1 MIMIGKLLFKSA
13 MIKDFCKIYPFVRPY
28 RWIALFAIL
37 ITIPVGS
44 LDAVIAWALKPYMD
58 VVLIEKSVRSA
69 SYVPI
74 LIIVFSLIQSILNFT
89 STYVNAW
96 VGAKITNDVQ
106 DSLYIKMIHND
117 VAFFDKNTSGN
128 IIFRYYSDAS
138 AACAGLVNNI
148 RLFTT
153 RFFSSIALICVL
165 FYNSW
170 QLTIVAL
177 IFMFAAFIPLSKVRK
192 KLQELMSKSVAS
204 TAFMNTQ
211 YNEAFHGNRVVASY
225 NLYEKRHSIFKETL
239 EQLFR
244 LNLKMIKRTGFVSP
258 MMHFFIASGIAFV
271 VWYGS
276 HLIVT
281 EQMTAGNFVSFIAA
295 LLMLYTPVKTIG
307 NTYNAVQFALL
318 AMERIF
324 EALEDRP
331 RIVNSSDAVK
341 LDNKIENIEY
351 ENVWFAY
358 DEDKYV
364 LEDVSLKIQSGK
376 KIAFVGN
383 SGGGK
388 TTFAN
393 LLTRFYDVSKGE
405 IRINGINIKDIDLAS
420 LRDKIAV
427 VFQDNFLFGGTI
439 RENIMLGNQ
448 TATEEDLQKAIKN
461 SCLEEFV
468 NSLENGLETQIGEQ
482 GILLSGGQKQRIG
495 IARAFIKNA
504 PIVILDE
511 ATSAL
516 DNQSEAVVQQA
527 IENLMVDRTVLI
539 IAHRLSTIKNADN
552 IVVINKGKIVETG
565 THEELVNKENGMYKR
580 LYETQI
586 V

>member
-1 MIMIGKLLFKSA
+1 MSMIKKILFKSA
-13 MIKDFCKIYPFVRPY
+13 MIRDIHEIYPFIKPY
-28 RWIALFAIL
+28 TGIAILAIL

-69 SYVPI
+69 SYVPL
-74 LIIVFSLIQSILNFT
+74 LIIFFSLIQSILNFT

-106 DSLYIKMIHND
+106 DKLYIKMIHSD

-138 AACAGLVNNI
+138 AACAGLVNNV

-211 YNEAFHGNRVVASY
+211 YNEAFHGNRVVTSY
-225 NLYEKRHSIFKETL
+225 NLYDKRHSIFKETL

-258 MMHFFIASGIAFV
+258 MMHFFIACGIAFV

-276 HLIVT
+276 NLIVT
-281 EQMTAGNFVSFIAA
+281 EQITAGNFVSFIAA

-307 NTYNAVQFALL
+307 NTYNAVQFSLL

-324 EALEDRP
+324 EVLEDEP
-331 RIVNSSDAVK
+331 KIVDSPNAKK
-341 LDNKIENIEY
+341 LEGNIETIEY
-351 ENVWFAY
+351 KNVWFAY
-358 DEDKYV
+358 ENEKYV
-364 LEDVSLKIQSGK
+364 LEDVSLKINSGK

-405 IRINGINIKDIDLAS
+405 ICINGINIKDIELSS
-420 LRDKIAV
+420 LRDNIAV

-448 TATEEDLQKAIKN
+448 NATEEDLLKAVEN
-461 SCLEEFV
+461 SCLSDFIS
-468 NSLENGLETQIGEQ
+468 SLEKGLDTEIGEQ
-482 GILLSGGQKQRIG
+482 GMLLSGGQKQRIG

-516 DNQSEAVVQQA
+516 DNQSEAVVQKA

-552 IVVINKGKIVETG
+552 IVVINNGRIVETG
-565 THEELVNKENGMYKR
+565 THDDLINIDSGVYKR

>member
-1 MIMIGKLLFKSA
+1 MIKKILFKSA
-13 MIKDFCKIYPFVRPY
+13 MIRDIHEIYPFIKPY
-28 RWIALFAIL
+28 TGIAILAIL

-69 SYVPI
+69 SYVPL
-74 LIIVFSLIQSILNFT
+74 LIIFFSLIQSILNFT

-106 DSLYIKMIHND
+106 DKLYIKMIHSD

-138 AACAGLVNNI
+138 AACAGLVNNV

-211 YNEAFHGNRVVASY
+211 YNEAFHGNRVVTSY
-225 NLYEKRHSIFKETL
+225 NLYDKRHSIFKETL

-258 MMHFFIASGIAFV
+258 MMHFFIACGIAFV

-276 HLIVT
+276 NLIVT
-281 EQMTAGNFVSFIAA
+281 EQITAGNFVSFIAA

-307 NTYNAVQFALL
+307 NTYNAVQFSLL

-324 EALEDRP
+324 EVLEDEP
-331 RIVNSSDAVK
+331 KIVDSPNAKK
-341 LDNKIENIEY
+341 LEGNIETIEY
-351 ENVWFAY
+351 KNVWFAY
-358 DEDKYV
+358 ENEKYV
-364 LEDVSLKIQSGK
+364 LEDVSLKINSGK

-405 IRINGINIKDIDLAS
+405 ICINGINIKDIELSS
-420 LRDKIAV
+420 LRDNIAV

-448 TATEEDLQKAIKN
+448 NATEEDLLKAVEN
-461 SCLEEFV
+461 SCLSDFIS
-468 NSLENGLETQIGEQ
+468 SLEKGLDTEIGEQ
-482 GILLSGGQKQRIG
+482 GMLLSGGQKQRIG

-516 DNQSEAVVQQA
+516 DNQSEAVVQKA

-552 IVVINKGKIVETG
+552 IVVINNGRIVETG
-565 THEELVNKENGMYKR
+565 THDDLINIDNGVYKR

>member
-1 MIMIGKLLFKSA
+1 MSMIGKLLFKSA

-324 EALEDRP
+324 EALEDKP

-405 IRINGINIKDIDLAS
+405 IRINGINIKDIELAS

>member
-1 MIMIGKLLFKSA
+1 MIGKLLFKSA

>member
-1 MIMIGKLLFKSA
+1 MIKKILFKSA
-13 MIKDFCKIYPFVRPY
+13 MIRDIHEIYPFIKPY
-28 RWIALFAIL
+28 TGIAILAIL

-69 SYVPI
+69 SYVPL
-74 LIIVFSLIQSILNFT
+74 LIIFFSLIQSILNFT

-106 DSLYIKMIHND
+106 DKLYIKMIHSD

-138 AACAGLVNNI
+138 AACAGLVNNV

-211 YNEAFHGNRVVASY
+211 YNEAFHGNRVVTSY
-225 NLYEKRHSIFKETL
+225 NLYDKRHSIFKETL

-258 MMHFFIASGIAFV
+258 MMHFFIACGIAFV

-276 HLIVT
+276 NLIVT
-281 EQMTAGNFVSFIAA
+281 EQITAGNFVSFIAA

-307 NTYNAVQFALL
+307 NTYNAVQFSLL

-324 EALEDRP
+324 EVLEDEP
-331 RIVNSSDAVK
+331 KIVDSPNAKK
-341 LDNKIENIEY
+341 LEGNIETIEY
-351 ENVWFAY
+351 KNVWFAY
-358 DEDKYV
+358 ENEKYV
-364 LEDVSLKIQSGK
+364 LEDVSLKINSGK

-405 IRINGINIKDIDLAS
+405 ICINGINIKDIELSS
-420 LRDKIAV
+420 LRDNIAV

-448 TATEEDLQKAIKN
+448 NATEEDLLKAVEN
-461 SCLEEFV
+461 SCLSDFIS
-468 NSLENGLETQIGEQ
+468 SLEKGLDTEIGEQ
-482 GILLSGGQKQRIG
+482 GMLLSGGQKQRIG

-516 DNQSEAVVQQA
+516 DNQSEAVVQKA

-552 IVVINKGKIVETG
+552 IVVINNGRIVETG
-565 THEELVNKENGMYKR
+565 THDDLINIDSGVYKR